1 MHDWTVERLRP
12 LILETLDVF
21 GTQRCMFASDFPTD
35 KLYAGFAPQMD
46 AYDQITLHFS
56 DDERRALFAGNA
68 ERLYR
73 I

>member
-12 LILETLDVF
+12 LVLETIEAF
-21 GTQRCMFASDFPTD
+21 GTARCMFASDFPTD
-35 KLYAGFAPQMD
+35 RLYAGFERQMD
-46 AYDQITLHFS
+46 AYDEITSGFS
-56 DDERRALFAGNA
+56 DDERHALFAGNA